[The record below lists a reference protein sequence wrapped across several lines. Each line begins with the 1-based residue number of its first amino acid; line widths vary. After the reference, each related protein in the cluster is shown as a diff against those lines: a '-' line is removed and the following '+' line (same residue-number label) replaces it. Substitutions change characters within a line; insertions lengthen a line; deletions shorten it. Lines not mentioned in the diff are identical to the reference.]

1 MRKIITI
8 KLYPTKEQ
16 EKIMF
21 LSVKANK
28 FAYNWGIDFMNKKD
42 KDNFKLLSK
51 EFNASINLK
60 NYKDKH

>member
-28 FAYNWGIDFMNKKD
+28 FAYNWGIDLR
-42 KDNFKLLSK
+42 LL
-51 EFNASINLK
+51 FNLLLNL
-60 NYKDKH
+60 Y

>member
-21 LSVKANK
+21 LSIKANK
-28 FAYNWGIDFMNKKD
+28 FAYNWGIDFM
-42 KDNFKLLSK
+42 SK
-51 EFNASINLK
+51 IDRDLNASINLK